1 MGAAMSLRQQA
12 IGFAT
17 LSHKE
22 LVRVLRIWPQTI
34 LPPAIN
40 MGLYF
45 VIFGNL
51 IGGRIGRMDGF
62 DYKQYI
68 APGLI
73 MMAVITNSYGNV
85 VSSFFSAKINR
96 FLEELL
102 VAPMA
107 NVTIVL
113 GHMAG
118 GIIRGLLVGL
128 AVTGV
133 ARLFTPLPFAHP
145 LITITVFLLCAS
157 IFSLAGLINGIVARN
172 FDDVTIIPSF
182 VLQPLVYLGGVFY
195 SISLLPELAQ
205 TLSRLNPILYLVNA
219 FRYGMLG
226 VSDVPIGGAY
236 LMMVVSVVVLFAIC
250 VALLR
255 SGFRIRD

>member
-1 MGAAMSLRQQA
+1 VSLRQQA
-12 IGFAT
+12 IALST
-17 LSHKE
+17 LSRKE
-22 LVRVLRIWPQTI
+22 YHRVIRIWAQTL
-34 LPPAIN
+34 LPPVIN
-40 MGLYF
+40 MALYF

-51 IGGRIGRMDGF
+51 IGSRIGRMGGF

-73 MMAVITNSYGNV
+73 MMAVITNAYGNV

-96 FLEELL
+96 HLEEML
-102 VAPMA
+102 VAPMS

-118 GIIRGLLVGL
+118 GIIRGVLVGL
-128 AVTGV
+128 AVTGI
-133 ARLFTPLPFAHP
+133 ALLFTPLSFAHP
-145 LITITVFLLCAS
+145 LITISVFLLCAA
-157 IFSLAGLINGIVARN
+157 IFSLGGLVNGIVARN

-195 SISLLPELAQ
+195 SIEMLPDLAQ
-205 TLSRLNPILYLVNA
+205 QISRLNPILYLVNA

-226 VSDVPIGGAY
+226 VSDVPIGFAY
-236 LMMVVSVVVLFAIC
+236 VMMVLSVGVLFSAC
-250 VALLR
+250 VLMLNR
-255 SGFRIRD
+255 GFRIRE

>member
-1 MGAAMSLRQQA
+1 
-12 IGFAT
+12 
-17 LSHKE
+17 
-22 LVRVLRIWPQTI
+22 VRIWGQTI

-40 MGLYF
+40 MALYF

-51 IGGRIGRMDGF
+51 IGSRIGRVGGF

-73 MMAVITNSYGNV
+73 MMAVITNAYGNV

-96 FLEELL
+96 HLEEML
-102 VAPMA
+102 VAPMS

-118 GIIRGLLVGL
+118 GIIRGVFVGL

-133 ARLFTPLPFAHP
+133 ALLFTPLPFTHP
-145 LITITVFLLCAS
+145 LITISVFLLCAA
-157 IFSLAGLINGIVARN
+157 IFSLGGLINGIVASN

-182 VLQPLVYLGGVFY
+182 VLQPLIYLGGVFY
-195 SISLLPELAQ
+195 SIEMLPELAQ
-205 TLSRLNPILYLVNA
+205 QVSRLNPILYLVNA
-219 FRYGMLG
+219 FRYGILG
-226 VSDVPIGGAY
+226 VADVPIGFSY
-236 LMMVVSVVVLFAIC
+236 LMMVLSLAVLFGTC
-250 VALLR
+250 VLMLNR
-255 SGFRIRD
+255 GFRIRE

>member
-1 MGAAMSLRQQA
+1 MSLLQQA
-12 IGFAT
+12 IALAT
-17 LSHKE
+17 LSRKE
-22 LVRVLRIWPQTI
+22 YHRVVRIWGQTI

-40 MGLYF
+40 MALYF
-45 VIFGNL
+45 IIFGNL
-51 IGGRIGRMDGF
+51 IGSRIGRMGGF

-73 MMAVITNSYGNV
+73 MMAVITNAYGNV

-96 FLEELL
+96 HLEEML
-102 VAPMA
+102 VAPMS

-118 GIIRGLLVGL
+118 GIIRGVFVGL
-128 AVTGV
+128 AVTAV
-133 ARLFTPLPFAHP
+133 ALLFTPLPFVHP
-145 LITITVFLLCAS
+145 LITVSVFLLCAA
-157 IFSLAGLINGIVARN
+157 IFSLAGLINGIVASN

-195 SISLLPELAQ
+195 SIQMLPELAQ
-205 TLSRLNPILYLVNA
+205 QISRLNPILYLVNA

-226 VSDVPIGGAY
+226 VADVPIGFAY
-236 LMMVVSVVVLFAIC
+236 LMMVLSVAVLFGTC
-250 VALLR
+250 VLMLNR
-255 SGFRIRD
+255 GFRIRD

>member
-1 MGAAMSLRQQA
+1 VSVRQQA
-12 IGFAT
+12 IALIT
-17 LSHKE
+17 LSRKE
-22 LVRVLRIWPQTI
+22 YHRVVRIWGQTI

-40 MGLYF
+40 MALYF

-51 IGGRIGRMDGF
+51 IGSRIGRMGGF

-73 MMAVITNSYGNV
+73 MMAVITNAYGNV

-96 FLEELL
+96 HLEEML
-102 VAPMA
+102 VAPMS

-118 GIIRGLLVGL
+118 GIIRGVFVGL

-133 ARLFTPLPFAHP
+133 ALLFTPLPFTHP
-145 LITITVFLLCAS
+145 LITISVFLLCAS
-157 IFSLAGLINGIVARN
+157 IFSLAGMINGIVARN

-195 SISLLPELAQ
+195 SIQMLPELAQ
-205 TLSRLNPILYLVNA
+205 QISRLNPILYLVNA
-219 FRYGMLG
+219 FRYGILG
-226 VSDVPIGGAY
+226 VADVPIGFAY
-236 LMMVVSVVVLFAIC
+236 LMMVLSVAALFGVC
-250 VALLR
+250 VFMLNR
-255 SGFRIRD
+255 GFRIRD

>member
-1 MGAAMSLRQQA
+1 VSLLQQTIA
-12 IGFAT
+12 LAT
-17 LSHKE
+17 LSRKE
-22 LVRVLRIWPQTI
+22 YHRVVRIWGQTI

-40 MGLYF
+40 MALYF

-51 IGGRIGRMDGF
+51 IGSRIGRMGGF

-73 MMAVITNSYGNV
+73 MMAVITNAYGNV

-96 FLEELL
+96 HLEEML
-102 VAPMA
+102 VAPMS

-118 GIIRGLLVGL
+118 GIIRGVFVGL

-133 ARLFTPLPFAHP
+133 ALLFTPLPFVHP
-145 LITITVFLLCAS
+145 LITVSVFLLCAA

-195 SISLLPELAQ
+195 SIQMLPELAQ
-205 TLSRLNPILYLVNA
+205 QISRLNPILYLVNA

-226 VSDVPIGGAY
+226 VADVPIGFAY
-236 LMMVVSVVVLFAIC
+236 LMMVLSVAVLFGVC
-250 VALLR
+250 VLMLNR
-255 SGFRIRD
+255 GFRIRD

>member
-1 MGAAMSLRQQA
+1 VSVRQQA
-12 IGFAT
+12 VALFT
-17 LSHKE
+17 LSRKE
-22 LVRVLRIWPQTI
+22 YHRVVRIWGQTI

-40 MGLYF
+40 MALYF

-51 IGGRIGRMDGF
+51 IGSRIGRMGGF

-73 MMAVITNSYGNV
+73 MMAVITNAYGNV

-96 FLEELL
+96 HLEEML
-102 VAPMA
+102 VAPMS

-118 GIIRGLLVGL
+118 GIIRGVFVGL

-133 ARLFTPLPFAHP
+133 ALLFTPLPFTHP
-145 LITITVFLLCAS
+145 LITISVFLLCAS
-157 IFSLAGLINGIVARN
+157 IFSLAGMINGIVARN

-195 SISLLPELAQ
+195 SIQMLPELAQ
-205 TLSRLNPILYLVNA
+205 QISRLNPILYLVNA
-219 FRYGMLG
+219 FRYGILG
-226 VSDVPIGGAY
+226 VADVPIGFAY
-236 LMMVVSVVVLFAIC
+236 LMMVLSVAVLFGFC
-250 VALLR
+250 VFMLNR
-255 SGFRIRD
+255 GFRIRD

>member
-1 MGAAMSLRQQA
+1 MSLRQQA
-12 IGFAT
+12 VALAT
-17 LSHKE
+17 LSRKE
-22 LVRVLRIWPQTI
+22 YDRVIRIWGQTI

-45 VIFGNL
+45 LIFGNL
-51 IGGRIGRMDGF
+51 IGSRIGTMGGF

-96 FLEELL
+96 HLEEML

-107 NVTIVL
+107 DSAIVL

-118 GIIRGLLVGL
+118 GIIRGSLVGL
-128 AVTGV
+128 TVTAV
-133 ARLFTPLPFAHP
+133 AFLFTPLPMVHP
-145 LITITVFLLCAS
+145 FITVSVFLLCAAL
-157 IFSLAGLINGIVARN
+157 FSLGGLINGILAKN
-172 FDDVTIIPSF
+172 FDDVSIIPSF
-182 VLQPLVYLGGVFY
+182 VLTPLTYLGGVFY
-195 SISLLPELAQ
+195 SITLLPDFAQ
-205 TLSRLNPILYLVNA
+205 QLSRLNPILYIVNA

-226 VSDVPIGGAY
+226 VSDIDIGVAYAVMLGAIA
-236 LMMVVSVVVLFAIC
+236 VLFGTCLVLIRLG
-250 VALLR
+250 V
-255 SGFRIRD
+255 RIRE

>member
-1 MGAAMSLRQQA
+1 VSLRQQA
-12 IGFAT
+12 IALST
-17 LSHKE
+17 LSRKE
-22 LVRVLRIWPQTI
+22 YHRVVRIWAQTI

-40 MGLYF
+40 MALYF

-51 IGGRIGRMDGF
+51 IGSRIGQMGGF

-73 MMAVITNSYGNV
+73 MMAVITNAYGNV

-96 FLEELL
+96 HLEEML

-118 GIIRGLLVGL
+118 GIIRGVLVGL

-133 ARLFTPLPFAHP
+133 ALLFTPLPFAHP
-145 LITITVFLLCAS
+145 LITISVFLLCAA
-157 IFSLAGLINGIVARN
+157 IFSLGGLINGIVARN

-182 VLQPLVYLGGVFY
+182 VLQPLIYLGGVFY
-195 SISLLPELAQ
+195 SIEMLPGLAQ
-205 TLSRLNPILYLVNA
+205 QISRLNPILYLVNA

-226 VSDVPIGGAY
+226 VSDVPIGFAY
-236 LMMVVSVVVLFAIC
+236 LMMVLSVAVLFGTC
-250 VALLR
+250 VLMLNR
-255 SGFRIRD
+255 GFRIRE

>member
-1 MGAAMSLRQQA
+1 MSFLQQA
-12 IGFAT
+12 IALST
-17 LSHKE
+17 LSRKE
-22 LVRVLRIWPQTI
+22 YHRVVRIWGQTI

-40 MGLYF
+40 MALYF

-51 IGGRIGRMDGF
+51 IGSRIGRMGGF

-73 MMAVITNSYGNV
+73 MMAVITNAYGNV

-96 FLEELL
+96 HLEEML
-102 VAPMA
+102 VAPMS

-118 GIIRGLLVGL
+118 GIIRGVFVGL

-133 ARLFTPLPFAHP
+133 ALLFTPLPFAHP
-145 LITITVFLLCAS
+145 LITVSVFLLCAA

-195 SISLLPELAQ
+195 SIQMLPELAQ
-205 TLSRLNPILYLVNA
+205 QISRLNPILYLVNA
-219 FRYGMLG
+219 FRYGILG
-226 VSDVPIGGAY
+226 VADVPIGFAY
-236 LMMVVSVVVLFAIC
+236 LMMVLSVAVLFGTC
-250 VALLR
+250 VLMLKR
-255 SGFRIRD
+255 GFRIRD

>member
-1 MGAAMSLRQQA
+1 MSFRQQA
-12 IGFAT
+12 IALST
-17 LSHKE
+17 LSRKE
-22 LVRVLRIWPQTI
+22 YRRVVRIWGQTI

-40 MGLYF
+40 MALYF

-51 IGGRIGRMDGF
+51 IGSRIGRVGGF

-73 MMAVITNSYGNV
+73 MMAVITNAYGNV

-96 FLEELL
+96 HLEEML
-102 VAPMA
+102 VAPMS

-118 GIIRGLLVGL
+118 GIIRGVFVGL

-133 ARLFTPLPFAHP
+133 ALLFTPLPFTHP
-145 LITITVFLLCAS
+145 LITISVFLLCAA
-157 IFSLAGLINGIVARN
+157 IFSLGGLINGIVASN

-182 VLQPLVYLGGVFY
+182 VLQPLIYLGGVFY
-195 SISLLPELAQ
+195 SIEMLPELAQ
-205 TLSRLNPILYLVNA
+205 QVSRLNPILYLVNA
-219 FRYGMLG
+219 FRYGILG
-226 VSDVPIGGAY
+226 VADVPIGFSY
-236 LMMVVSVVVLFAIC
+236 LMMVLSLAVLFGTC
-250 VALLR
+250 VLMLNR
-255 SGFRIRD
+255 GFRIRE

>member
-1 MGAAMSLRQQA
+1 VSARDQA
-12 IGFAT
+12 VALFT
-17 LSHKE
+17 LTRREFH
-22 LVRVLRIWPQTI
+22 RVVRIWGQTI

-51 IGGRIGRMDGF
+51 IGSRIGQMGGF

-73 MMAVITNSYGNV
+73 MMAVITNAYGNV

-96 FLEELL
+96 HLEEML
-102 VAPMA
+102 VAPMS

-118 GIIRGLLVGL
+118 GIVRGLLVGL
-128 AVTGV
+128 TVTLV
-133 ARLFTPLPFAHP
+133 ARLFTPLPLAHP
-145 LITITVFLLCAS
+145 LVTLSVFLLCAA
-157 IFSLAGLINGIVARN
+157 IFSLGGLINGILAKN
-172 FDDVTIIPSF
+172 FDDVSIIPSF
-182 VLQPLVYLGGVFY
+182 VLQPLTYLGGVFY

-205 TLSRLNPILYLVNA
+205 QVSRLNPILYLVNA

-226 VSDVPIGGAY
+226 VSDISLGTAY
-236 LMMVVSVVVLFAIC
+236 AMMLVCLAALFGTCLVMLNRGI
-250 VALLR
+250 
-255 SGFRIRD
+255 RIRD